1 MKFEIETTEEA
12 SVFTLKTDR
21 LDSTLAPEL
30 KSQFVLIGNSGTENL
45 IVDLTDVQL
54 ADSSGISA
62 LLLAYRLYR
71 DSDRTMMLCGVHSN
85 ILKLL
90 EITQL
95 DKVFTIVKDR
105 TEALASVVQEEDGE
119 DDEA

>member
-1 MKFEIETTEEA
+1 MKFEVETIDTTT
-12 SVFTLKTDR
+12 VFTLKTDR

-30 KSQFVLIGNSGTENL
+30 KSQFVLISNTDNQKL
-45 IVDLTDVQL
+45 ILDLTAVHL

-71 DSDRTMMLCGVHSN
+71 DTEREVTLCGVHNN
-85 ILKLL
+85 IKKLL

-95 DKVFTIVKDR
+95 DKVFHIVKDKK
-105 TEALASVVQEEDGE
+105 TALGNTSSDHSEA
-119 DDEA
+119 

>member
-1 MKFEIETTEEA
+1 MKFEVETLDTTT
-12 SVFTLKTDR
+12 VFTLKTDR

-30 KSQFVLIGNSGTENL
+30 KSQFVLISNTDNQNL
-45 IVDLTDVQL
+45 VVDLTAVHL

-71 DSDRTMMLCGVHSN
+71 DTNRSILLCGVHPN
-85 ILKLL
+85 IRKLL

-95 DKVFTIVKDR
+95 DKVFSIVANKAA
-105 TEALASVVQEEDGE
+105 ALATVIPEPGK
-119 DDEA
+119 A